1 MIQRAEMQPLRAIF
15 FPSRH
20 TYQDRSSIHT
30 GSSTENDIIMGKVIK
45 IQEQKEQPRVSN
57 DASHR
62 AA

>member
-20 TYQDRSSIHT
+20 TYQDRSSTYT
-30 GSSTENDIIMGKVIK
+30 GSSTENNIIIGKVIK
-45 IQEQKEQPRVSN
+45 IQEQKAQSHVSN